1 MNINR
6 IELLPNASK
15 FAVFA
20 ALRAILIESESRGQ
34 SIFDILENSK
44 KLPGH
49 PAAIKA
55 QEIDNDGDN
64 VIDDSID
71 KPIDLPIP
79 EVSSISNSDSM

>member
-1 MNINR
+1 MSINR

-34 SIFDILENSK
+34 TIFDILENSK

-64 VIDDSID
+64 VIDDSVD
-71 KPIDLPIP
+71 KPIDLPLP
-79 EVSSISNSDSM
+79 EVRQTLQV